1 MTVEE
6 ELIRLR
12 GEIER
17 LEREL
22 AEARQLL
29 DLARSQLAEERQV
42 IAALEQRVKELEQ
55 GSDSHP
61 PTFVKPNRPKPTEP
75 KKTRRKRASEHNRG
89 RRREPPT
96 QTVEHTLDRCPECN
110 FHLRGTSLD
119 YVRQVI
125 ELPPPQPVE
134 VTEHR
139 VVKRYCPKC
148 QRWQSPK
155 LDLSGQVLGQG
166 RMGVRVASVV
176 AYLRTSLRMPVRS
189 IQSYLGTFHQL
200 TVSVGEIVYLQD
212 QVREATKV
220 ELAGLKAE
228 VQRSG
233 IVHADETGWREDGK
247 NGYIWAFATPGEQG
261 IRYYE
266 FDPSRSH
273 EVVQRVL
280 EDRFHGHL
288 VSDFYGGYND
298 YGCRKQ
304 RCWTHFLRDLHELK
318 VKHADKPEVVKWGED
333 VRTLY
338 DEAQEWLGK
347 VANPSQEQR
356 EAKYVSLVGRAHQLG
371 LKHSQDE
378 GHPCRALA
386 KRILRHEDELFQFV
400 LVEGLSASNNLAERT
415 IRPLVVVRKISG
427 GSRSP
432 TGTKTRMALASLF
445 GTWTARG
452 LNPFAE
458 CLKLLTQ
465 QSAPSPP

>member
-6 ELIRLR
+6 EIARLR
-12 GEIER
+12 AENE
-17 LEREL
+17 EL
-22 AEARQLL
+22 RQ
-29 DLARSQLAEERQV
+29 QIGV
-42 IAALEQRVKELEQ
+42 LEQRIRELEGKSGDQ
-55 GSDSHP
+55 P
-61 PTFVKPNRPKPTEP
+61 PPFVKRNRPKREGP
-75 KKTRRKRASEHNRG
+75 KQARKKRDAKHNHARH
-89 RRREPPT
+89 REPPT
-96 QTVEHTLDRCPECN
+96 QSVEHVLDRCPECN
-110 FHLRGTSLD
+110 YHLRGTSLD

-125 ELPPPQPVE
+125 ELPPPEPVE

-148 QRWQSPK
+148 ESWQSPK

-166 RMGVRVASVV
+166 RMGVRLASLVAF
-176 AYLRTSLRMPVRS
+176 LRTSLRLPVRT
-189 IQSYLGTFHQL
+189 IQSYLEQAHQL
-200 TVSVGEIVYLQD
+200 TVSVGEIVYLLE
-212 QVREATKV
+212 QVREATKA
-220 ELAGLKAE
+220 ELAELKSE

-233 IVHADETGWREDGK
+233 IVHADETGWREDGE
-247 NGYIWAFATPGEQG
+247 NGYIWTFVTPGEQG

-273 EVVQRVL
+273 EVVSRVL
-280 EDRFHGHL
+280 DDKFHGHL
-288 VSDFYGGYND
+288 VSDFYAAYND

-318 VKHADKPEVVKWGED
+318 AKHADKPEVVKWAQD
-333 VRTLY
+333 VRALY

-347 VANPSQEQR
+347 AANPSREQR

-371 LKHSQDE
+371 MKHSPDK
-378 GHPCRALA
+378 GHSCWALA

-400 LVEGLSASNNLAERT
+400 LVEGLSASNNLAERS

-432 TGTKTRMALASLF
+432 SGTKPRMALASLF

-452 LNPFAE
+452 LNPFAQ
-458 CLKLLTQ
+458 CLVLLTQ

>member
-6 ELIRLR
+6 EIARLR
-12 GEIER
+12 AENE
-17 LEREL
+17 EL
-22 AEARQLL
+22 R
-29 DLARSQLAEERQV
+29 RR
-42 IAALEQRVKELEQ
+42 IAVLEQRIRELEGRSGDQ
-55 GSDSHP
+55 P
-61 PTFVKPNRPKPTEP
+61 PTFVKPNRPKREGP
-75 KKTRRKRASEHNRG
+75 KQPRKKRDAKHNHG
-89 RRREPPT
+89 RRRELST
-96 QTVEHTLDRCPECN
+96 QTVEHALDRCPKCN
-110 FHLRGTSLD
+110 YRLGGASLD

-125 ELPPPQPVE
+125 ELPPPQSVE
-134 VTEHR
+134 VTDHR

-148 QRWQSPK
+148 ECWQSPK

-166 RMGVRVASVV
+166 RMGVRVASLV
-176 AYLRTSLRMPVRS
+176 AFLRTSLRLPVRT
-189 IQSYLGTFHQL
+189 IQSYLEQVHQL
-200 TVSVGEIVYLQD
+200 TVSVGEIVYLLE
-212 QVREATKV
+212 QVREATKTKV
-220 ELAGLKAE
+220 AELKAE

-233 IVHADETGWREDGK
+233 ILHADETGWRQDGE
-247 NGYIWAFATPGEQG
+247 NGYIWAFVTPGEQA

-266 FDPSRSH
+266 FDSSRSH

-280 EDRFHGHL
+280 DDRFHGHL
-288 VSDFYGGYND
+288 VIDFYAGYNA

-318 VKHADKPEVVKWGED
+318 VKHTDNLAVVQWGEA
-333 VRTLY
+333 VRALY
-338 DEAQEWLGK
+338 DEAQEWLGNLP
-347 VANPSQEQR
+347 NPSREQR
-356 EAKYVSLVGRAHQLG
+356 EAKYMSLVLRAHGLG
-371 LKHSQDE
+371 MEHSRDQ

-400 LVEGLSASNNLAERT
+400 LVEGLAATNNLAERS

-432 TGTKTRMALASLF
+432 SGTKTRMALATLF

-452 LNPFAE
+452 LNPFAQ